1 MKRAFDIKYRPQIES
16 GEYKVETRGGK
27 PARIVC
33 WDFMRSAD
41 VFDLLVCIPADYE
54 NEEREVAY
62 SVNTKG
68 ERHDGM
74 QESEDL
80 VIITSEDLNYFESTL
95 MDIVN
100 ARGPKNPMTEE
111 GARNNGSILM
121 ELAKE
126 ELEAEFEKELDKA
139 YKNRD
144 EVVFKEGVEKGKAEA
159 MENMPKW
166 ESASLPTGSAALD
179 FSALGGFDFILR
191 KGRMVSISSL
201 EKLPG
206 FKEDEND

>member
-1 MKRAFDIKYRPQIES
+1 MKIPFDIKYRTQIES

-33 WDFMRSAD
+33 WDFMRSTD
-41 VFDLLVCIPADYE
+41 VFDLLVCIPSDYE
-54 NEEREVAY
+54 NEERETAY
-62 SVNTKG
+62 SVNAKG
-68 ERHDGM
+68 ERFDGM
-74 QESEDL
+74 QDSEDL
-80 VIITSEDLNYFESTL
+80 FIITPAPELSDFENTL

-100 ARGPKNPMTEE
+100 ARDPKNPMTED
-111 GARNNGSILM
+111 GARNNGSILLK
-121 ELAKE
+121 LAKK

-144 EVVFKEGVEKGKAEA
+144 EVVFREGVEKGKAEA

-166 ESASLPTGSAALD
+166 ESDNLPTGSAAFD
-179 FSALGGFDFILR
+179 ISALGGFDFICR
-191 KGRMVSISSL
+191 AGRIVRISSL

-206 FKEDEND
+206 FKEE